1 MTTPVTP
8 LAPVFVGIDVAK
20 LTLDMARSDTR
31 ELLHV
36 PNDAQGLRTILKQL
50 AAIAPA
56 RIVLEA
62 TGGLEQPLLD
72 ALLDAGLP
80 VARVNPGNVRHF
92 AQAMGV
98 LGKTDAIDARIL
110 VDFAQKAEVR
120 LAVKSSKTQSELASL
135 VTCRRQLV
143 ESRTQQKNR
152 LGSTT
157 SKPARKALLLVLKT
171 LGQQITS
178 LDRQI
183 AAIIDADDEFKHLD
197 TLLKSVPGVGKGL
210 SSTLIADLEELGETD
225 RRDLSA
231 LVGVAPFNRD
241 SGQFRGKRAI
251 RGGRTALRCV
261 LYMATVAAMRFNPV
275 IRTFAQRLEARS
287 KPGKVIIVACMRKLL
302 ALLNAMIRDNLTWTE
317 LRVVKALDI

>member
-50 AAIAPA
+50 ASITPA

-120 LAVKSSKTQSELASL
+120 RNSHPWSPAAGNLSSPAPSRRTAWVPPPASL
-135 VTCRRQLV
+135 
-143 ESRTQQKNR
+143 
-152 LGSTT
+152 
-157 SKPARKALLLVLKT
+157 PARPC
-171 LGQQITS
+171 S
-178 LDRQI
+178 W
-183 AAIIDADDEFKHLD
+183 
-197 TLLKSVPGVGKGL
+197 S
-210 SSTLIADLEELGETD
+210 
-225 RRDLSA
+225 
-231 LVGVAPFNRD
+231 
-241 SGQFRGKRAI
+241 
-251 RGGRTALRCV
+251 
-261 LYMATVAAMRFNPV
+261 
-275 IRTFAQRLEARS
+275 
-287 KPGKVIIVACMRKLL
+287 
-302 ALLNAMIRDNLTWTE
+302 
-317 LRVVKALDI
+317 